1 MKKGK
6 LQEEKVAK
14 ISIVARDILTEGE
27 IRKLLAGKNKK
38 KRRISN

>member
-14 ISIVARDILTEGE
+14 ISIVAKEILTEGE
-27 IRKLLAGKNKK
+27 IKRLLAGKNKR